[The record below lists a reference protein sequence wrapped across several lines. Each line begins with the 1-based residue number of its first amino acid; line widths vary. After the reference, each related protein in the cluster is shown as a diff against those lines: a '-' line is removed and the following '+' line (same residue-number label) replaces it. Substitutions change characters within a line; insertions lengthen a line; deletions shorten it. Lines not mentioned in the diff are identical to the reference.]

1 MANLKEIRDRIS
13 SVKNTRKITE
23 AMRLVAAAK
32 VRRAQEQV
40 LRSRPFADRLARMLE
55 NLQSRLRFEDVGGTP
70 LLEQDRRPLRHITL
84 VVVSSDRGLCG
95 GYNAS
100 IIKRTEQRFAELT
113 GKGYTVELV
122 LIGRKATT
130 YFKNRSYPTLSTFTG
145 LEQVPT
151 AQDAAKIGDEILAEF
166 LSGSTDRVEMIY
178 TKFVN
183 LVSSAPIAQTLLPL
197 DPQGIA
203 AQDDEIFRLTTR
215 EGRLAVEKGTANTN
229 EAPPLESEFV
239 FEQSPE
245 QLLNALLPLYLDNQ
259 LLRSLQ
265 EAAASELASRMTA
278 MNNASDNAKELAK
291 TLTLDYNKA
300 RQAAITQEILE
311 VVGGSAMG

>member
-1 MANLKEIRDRIS
+1 MANLKAIRDRIS

-40 LRSRPFADRLARMLE
+40 LRTRPFADRLARVLQNLE
-55 NLQSRLRFEDVGGTP
+55 SRMGFEGADSP
-70 LLEQDRRPLRHITL
+70 LLAERRPVSTITL
-84 VVVSSDRGLCG
+84 LVVTGDRGLCG
-95 GYNAS
+95 GYNANV
-100 IIKRTEQRFAELT
+100 IRRAEQRFAEL
-113 GKGYTVELV
+113 KGQGFTVDMV
-122 LIGRKATT
+122 LMGRKAIT
-130 YFKNRSYPTLSTFTG
+130 YFTNRSYPIRATFTG

-151 AQDAAKIGDEILAEF
+151 SQEANEISNEVLAEF
-166 LSGSTDRVEMIY
+166 LSASTDRVEIVF
-178 TKFVN
+178 TRFIN
-183 LVSSAPIAQTLLPL
+183 LVSSQPVVQTLLPL

-203 AQDDEIFRLTTR
+203 SSDDEIFRLITR
-215 EGRLAVEKGTANTN
+215 DGRLGVEIGKVENA
-229 EAPPLESEFV
+229 EPALQPDFV

-245 QLLNALLPLYLDNQ
+245 QLLNALLPLYLANQ

-278 MNNASDNAKELAK
+278 MNNASDNAKALAK

-311 VVGGSAMG
+311 VVGGAAAMG

>member
-40 LRSRPFADRLARMLE
+40 LRSRPFADRLARVLE
-55 NLQSRLRFEDVGGTP
+55 NLQSRMRFEDVDAP
-70 LLEQDRRPLRHITL
+70 LLETREVGTITL
-84 VVVSSDRGLCG
+84 LAVTGDRGLCG
-95 GYNAS
+95 GYNAN
-100 IIKRTEQRFAELT
+100 IIKRTEQRHAELSAQ
-113 GKGYTVELV
+113 GYKVDLV
-122 LIGRKATT
+122 LIGRKAIT
-130 YFKNRSYPTLSTFTG
+130 YFQNRASQYTIRATFTG
-145 LEQVPT
+145 LEQVPN
-151 AQDAAKIGDEILAEF
+151 AAEAMQIAGEILAEF
-166 LSGSTDRVEMIY
+166 LSGSTDRVEIIF
-178 TKFVN
+178 TKFIN
-183 LVSSAPIAQTLLPL
+183 LVSSRPVIQTLLPL

-203 AQDDEIFRLTTR
+203 VEDDEIFRLTTR
-215 EGRLAVEKGTANTN
+215 DGQLVVEPGTAANQ
-229 EAPPLESEFV
+229 APALPSDIV

-245 QLLNALLPLYLDNQ
+245 QLLNALLPLYLENQ

-278 MNNASDNAKELAK
+278 MNNASDNAKALAK

-311 VVGGSAMG
+311 VVGGASAMA

>member
-40 LRSRPFADRLARMLE
+40 LRSRPFADRLARVLE
-55 NLQSRLRFEDVGGTP
+55 NLQSRMRFEDLDAP
-70 LLEQDRRPLRHITL
+70 LLEERPVQTITL
-84 VVVSSDRGLCG
+84 LSVTGDRGLCG
-95 GYNAS
+95 GYNAN
-100 IIKRTEQRFAELT
+100 IIKRTEQRHAELVSQ
-113 GKGYTVELV
+113 GYSVDLV
-122 LIGRKATT
+122 LIGRKAIT
-130 YFKNRSYPTLSTFTG
+130 YFQNRSAMYTVRATFTG
-145 LEQVPT
+145 LEQVPN
-151 AQDAAKIGDEILAEF
+151 ADEARGIANEVLAEF
-166 LSGSTDRVEMIY
+166 LSASTDRVEIIF
-178 TKFVN
+178 TKFIN
-183 LVSSAPIAQTLLPL
+183 LVSSRPVIQTLLPL

-203 AQDDEIFRLTTR
+203 TPEDEIFRLTTR
-215 EGRLAVEKGTANTN
+215 EGRLVVEPGSSANA
-229 EAPPLESEFV
+229 APALPSDIV

-245 QLLNALLPLYLDNQ
+245 QLLNALLPLYLQNQ

-278 MNNASDNAKELAK
+278 MNNASDNAKALAK

-311 VVGGSAMG
+311 VVGGASAMG

>member
-55 NLQSRLRFEDVGGTP
+55 NLQSRLRLEDVSGTP
-70 LLEQDRRPLRHITL
+70 LLEQERPLRHITL
-84 VVVSSDRGLCG
+84 VVVSADRGLCG

-100 IIKRTEQRFAELT
+100 IIKRSEQRFAELT
-113 GKGYTVELV
+113 GKGFTVEMV
-122 LIGRKATT
+122 LIGRKATA
-130 YFKNRSYPTLSTFTG
+130 YFKNRSYPILATFTG

-151 AQDAAKIGDEILAEF
+151 AEDAGRIGDEILAEF

-183 LVSSAPIAQTLLPL
+183 LVSSAPVAQTLLPL

-215 EGRLAVEKGTANTN
+215 EGQLAVEKGPSGVN
-229 EAPPLESEFV
+229 EVPPLQPEFV
-239 FEQSPE
+239 FEQSPD

>member
-1 MANLKEIRDRIS
+1 MANLKAIRDRIS

-40 LRSRPFADRLARMLE
+40 LRTRPFADRLARVLQNLE
-55 NLQSRLRFEDVGGTP
+55 SRMGFEGADSP
-70 LLEQDRRPLRHITL
+70 LLGERRPVGTITL
-84 VVVSSDRGLCG
+84 LVVTGDRGLCG
-95 GYNAS
+95 GYNANV
-100 IIKRTEQRFAELT
+100 IRRAEQRFAEL
-113 GKGYTVELV
+113 KGQGFAVDMV
-122 LIGRKATT
+122 LMGRKAIT
-130 YFKNRSYPTLSTFTG
+130 YFTNRSYPIRATFTG

-151 AQDAAKIGDEILAEF
+151 SQEANEISNEVLAEF
-166 LSGSTDRVEMIY
+166 LSASTDRVEIVF
-178 TKFVN
+178 TRFIN
-183 LVSSAPIAQTLLPL
+183 LVSSQPVVQTLLPL

-203 AQDDEIFRLTTR
+203 SSDDEIFRLITR
-215 EGRLAVEKGTANTN
+215 DGRLGVELGKVENA
-229 EAPPLESEFV
+229 EPSLQPDFV

-245 QLLNALLPLYLDNQ
+245 QLLNALLPLYLANQ

-278 MNNASDNAKELAK
+278 MNNASDNAKALAK

-311 VVGGSAMG
+311 VVGGAAAMG

>member
-40 LRSRPFADRLARMLE
+40 LRSRPFADRLARILE
-55 NLQSRLRFEDVGGTP
+55 NLQTRMQFESVDAP
-70 LLEQDRRPLRHITL
+70 LLESREVSTITL
-84 VVVSSDRGLCG
+84 LAVTGDRGLCG
-95 GYNAS
+95 GYNAN
-100 IIKRTEQRFAELT
+100 IIKRTEQRHAELSAQ
-113 GKGYTVELV
+113 GFKVDLV
-122 LIGRKATT
+122 LIGRKVST
-130 YFKNRSYPTLSTFTG
+130 YFQNRSSQYSIRATFMG
-145 LEQVPT
+145 LEQVPN
-151 AQDAAKIGDEILAEF
+151 AAEAGKISEEVLAEF
-166 LSGSTDRVEMIY
+166 LSGTTDRVEIIF
-178 TKFVN
+178 TKFIN
-183 LVSSAPIAQTLLPL
+183 LVSSKPVSQTLLPL

-203 AQDDEIFRLTTR
+203 SPDDEIFRLTTR
-215 EGRLAVEKGTANTN
+215 DCQLGVEKGTVAN
-229 EAPPLESEFV
+229 EQPSLPSDLV
-239 FEQSPE
+239 FEQTPE
-245 QLLNALLPLYLDNQ
+245 QLLNALLPLYLQNQ

-278 MNNASDNAKELAK
+278 MNNASDNAKALAK

-311 VVGGSAMG
+311 VVGGAAAMA

>member
-1 MANLKEIRDRIS
+1 MANLKEIRDRIK

-40 LRSRPFADRLARMLE
+40 LRSRPFADRLARLLE
-55 NLQSRLRFEDVGGTP
+55 NLQARMRFEDADAP
-70 LLEQDRRPLRHITL
+70 LLEQRNVETITL
-84 VVVSSDRGLCG
+84 VAVTGDRGLCG
-95 GYNAS
+95 GYNAN
-100 IIKRTEQRFAELT
+100 IIKRTEMRFAELQ
-113 GKGYTVELV
+113 GKGYKVDLV
-122 LIGRKATT
+122 LIGRKAIS
-130 YFKNRSYPTLSTFTG
+130 YFTNRSYPIQATFTG

-151 AQDAAKIGDEILAEF
+151 ADEAGSIANEVFAEF
-166 LSGSTDRVEMIY
+166 LSGSTDRVEIIY
-178 TKFVN
+178 TKFIN
-183 LVSSAPIAQTLLPL
+183 LVSCNPVVQTLLPL

-203 AQDDEIFRLTTR
+203 EADDEIFRLTTKDGELR
-215 EGRLAVEKGTANTN
+215 VESGEGPANTQ
-229 EAPPLESEFV
+229 PQLPSDIV
-239 FEQSPE
+239 FEQSPD
-245 QLLNALLPLYLDNQ
+245 QLLNALLPLYLQNQ

-278 MNNASDNAKELAK
+278 MNNASDNAKALAK

-311 VVGGSAMG
+311 VVGGAAAMA

>member
-1 MANLKEIRDRIS
+1 MANLKDIRDRIS

-40 LRSRPFADRLARMLE
+40 LRSRPFADRLARVLE
-55 NLQSRLRFEDVGGTP
+55 NLQSRMRFEDQDAP
-70 LLEQDRRPLRHITL
+70 LLEERPVQSISLLSVTG
-84 VVVSSDRGLCG
+84 DRGLCG
-95 GYNAS
+95 GYNAN
-100 IIKRTEQRFAELT
+100 IIKRTEQRHAEL
-113 GKGYTVELV
+113 KAQGYQVDLV
-122 LIGRKATT
+122 LIGRKAIT
-130 YFKNRSYPTLSTFTG
+130 YFQNRAKLYNIRATFTG
-145 LEQVPT
+145 LEQVPS
-151 AQDAAKIGDEILAEF
+151 AAEAGSISNEILAEF
-166 LSGSTDRVEMIY
+166 LSASTDRVEIIY
-178 TKFVN
+178 TKFIN
-183 LVSSAPIAQTLLPL
+183 LVSSKPVIQTLLPL

-203 AQDDEIFRLTTR
+203 TPEDEIFRLTTR
-215 EGRLAVEKGTANTN
+215 EGRLVVEPGSAANV
-229 EAPPLESEFV
+229 APSLPSDIV

-245 QLLNALLPLYLDNQ
+245 QLLNALLPLYLQNQ

-278 MNNASDNAKELAK
+278 MNNASDNAKALAK

-311 VVGGSAMG
+311 VVGGASAMG

>member
-1 MANLKEIRDRIS
+1 MANLKAIRDRIS

-40 LRSRPFADRLARMLE
+40 LRTRPFAGRLARVLQNLE
-55 NLQSRLRFEDVGGTP
+55 SRVGFELADAP
-70 LLEQDRRPLRHITL
+70 LLQARDVKTITL
-84 VVVSSDRGLCG
+84 LAVTGDRGLCG
-95 GYNAS
+95 GYNS
-100 IIKRTEQRFAELT
+100 NVIKRTEQRFAELK
-113 GKGYTVELV
+113 GQGYTVDMV
-122 LIGRKATT
+122 LMGRKAIT
-130 YFKNRSYPTLSTFTG
+130 YFQNRSYPIRATFTG

-151 AQDAAKIGDEILAEF
+151 AQEADQIASEVLAQF
-166 LSGSTDRVEMIY
+166 LSASTDRVEIIF
-178 TKFVN
+178 TKFIN
-183 LVSSAPIAQTLLPL
+183 LVSSQPVVQTLLPL

-203 AQDDEIFRLTTR
+203 TPDDEIFSLITR
-215 EGRLAVEKGTANTN
+215 EGQLGVEVGKMEATAG
-229 EAPPLESEFV
+229 ALQPDFV
-239 FEQSPE
+239 YEQNPE
-245 QLLNALLPLYLDNQ
+245 QLLNALLPLYLASQ

-311 VVGGSAMG
+311 VVAGSSV

>member
-40 LRSRPFADRLARMLE
+40 LRSRPFADRLARVLE
-55 NLQSRLRFEDVGGTP
+55 NLQSRMRFEDVDAP
-70 LLEQDRRPLRHITL
+70 LLEERPVQTITL
-84 VVVSSDRGLCG
+84 LAVTGDRGLCG
-95 GYNAS
+95 GYNAN
-100 IIKRTEQRFAELT
+100 IIKRTEQRFAELQQQ
-113 GKGYTVELV
+113 GFKVDLV
-122 LIGRKATT
+122 LIGRKAIT
-130 YFKNRSYPTLSTFTG
+130 YFQNRSYPIRATFTG
-145 LEQVPT
+145 LEQVPN
-151 AQDAAKIGDEILAEF
+151 AQEAMGIANEVLAEF
-166 LSGSTDRVEMIY
+166 LSGSTDRVEIIF
-178 TKFVN
+178 TKFIN
-183 LVSSAPIAQTLLPL
+183 LVSSRPVIQTLLPL
-197 DPQGIA
+197 DAQGIA
-203 AQDDEIFRLTTR
+203 TADDEIFRLTTR
-215 EGRLAVEKGTANTN
+215 EGRLTVEVGTADNVQP
-229 EAPPLESEFV
+229 AIPADIV

-245 QLLNALLPLYLDNQ
+245 QLLNALLPLYLENQ

-278 MNNASDNAKELAK
+278 MNNASDNAKALAK

-311 VVGGSAMG
+311 VVGGAAAMG

>member
-40 LRSRPFADRLARMLE
+40 LRSRPFADKLARVLQ
-55 NLQSRLRFEDVGGTP
+55 NLQTRMGFESADAP
-70 LLEQDRRPLRHITL
+70 LLDQREVRTITL
-84 VVVSSDRGLCG
+84 LAVTGDRGLCG
-95 GYNAS
+95 GYNAN
-100 IIKRTEQRFAELT
+100 IIKRTEQRFAEL
-113 GKGYTVELV
+113 KGQGYDVDLV
-122 LIGRKATT
+122 LMGRKAIT
-130 YFKNRSYPTLSTFTG
+130 YFQNRASQYKIRATFTG

-151 AQDAAKIGDEILAEF
+151 AAEANQIANEVLAEF
-166 LSGSTDRVEMIY
+166 LSGSTDRVEIIF
-178 TKFVN
+178 TKFIN
-183 LVSSAPIAQTLLPL
+183 LVSSQPVLQTLLPL

-203 AQDDEIFRLTTR
+203 VPDDEIFRLITR
-215 EGRLAVEKGTANTN
+215 DGRLGVEVGKVDNSQ
-229 EAPPLESEFV
+229 APLQSDFV
-239 FEQSPE
+239 FEQNPE
-245 QLLNALLPLYLDNQ
+245 QLLNALLPLYLSNQ

-278 MNNASDNAKELAK
+278 MNNASDNAKALAK
-291 TLTLDYNKA
+291 SLTLDYNKA

-311 VVGGSAMG
+311 VVGGASAM

>member
-40 LRSRPFADRLARMLE
+40 LRSRPFADRLARVLQ
-55 NLQSRLRFEDVGGTP
+55 NLNTRMGFAGADAP
-70 LLEQDRRPLRHITL
+70 LLAAREVRRITL
-84 VVVSSDRGLCG
+84 LSVTGDRGLCG
-95 GYNAS
+95 GYNS
-100 IIKRTEQRFAELT
+100 NIIKRTEQRFAEL
-113 GKGYTVELV
+113 KGQGYEVDMV
-122 LIGRKATT
+122 LMGRKAIT
-130 YFKNRSYPTLSTFTG
+130 YFQNRSYPIRATFTG

-151 AQDAAKIGDEILAEF
+151 AAEADNIASEVLAEF
-166 LSGSTDRVEMIY
+166 LSGSTDRVEIIF
-178 TKFVN
+178 TKFIN
-183 LVSSAPIAQTLLPL
+183 LVSSQPVVQTLLPL

-203 AQDDEIFRLTTR
+203 VSDDEIFRLITR
-215 EGRLAVEKGTANTN
+215 DGQLGVEVSKRENAS
-229 EAPPLESEFV
+229 AQLPSDFV

-245 QLLNALLPLYLDNQ
+245 QLLNALLPLYLSNQ

-278 MNNASDNAKELAK
+278 MNNASDNAKALAK
-291 TLTLDYNKA
+291 SLTLDYNKA

-311 VVGGSAMG
+311 VVGGSSGMG

>member
-1 MANLKEIRDRIS
+1 MANLKAIRDRIS

-40 LRSRPFADRLARMLE
+40 LRTRPFADRLARVLQNLE
-55 NLQSRLRFEDVGGTP
+55 SRMGFEGADAP
-70 LLEQDRRPLRHITL
+70 LLAERRPVGTITL
-84 VVVSSDRGLCG
+84 LVVTGDRGLCG
-95 GYNAS
+95 GYNANV
-100 IIKRTEQRFAELT
+100 IRRAEQRFAEL
-113 GKGYTVELV
+113 KGQGFTVDMV
-122 LIGRKATT
+122 LMGRKAIT
-130 YFKNRSYPTLSTFTG
+130 YFTNRSYPIRATFTG

-151 AQDAAKIGDEILAEF
+151 SQEANEIANEVLAEF
-166 LSGSTDRVEMIY
+166 LSASTDRVEIVF
-178 TKFVN
+178 TRFIN
-183 LVSSAPIAQTLLPL
+183 LVSSQPVVQTLLPL

-203 AQDDEIFRLTTR
+203 SSDDEIFRLITR
-215 EGRLAVEKGTANTN
+215 DGRLGVETGKVENA
-229 EAPPLESEFV
+229 EPALQPDFV

-245 QLLNALLPLYLDNQ
+245 QLLNALLPLYLANQ

-278 MNNASDNAKELAK
+278 MNNASDNAKALAK

-311 VVGGSAMG
+311 VVGGAAAMG

>member
-40 LRSRPFADRLARMLE
+40 LRSRPFADRLARVLQ
-55 NLQSRLRFEDVGGTP
+55 NLQTRMAFDTADSP
-70 LLEQDRRPLRHITL
+70 LLQKRTADTVTL
-84 VVVSSDRGLCG
+84 LSVTGDRGLCG
-95 GYNAS
+95 GYNSAV
-100 IIKRTEQRFAELT
+100 IKKTEQRFAELKAQ
-113 GKGYTVELV
+113 GLDVDLV
-122 LIGRKATT
+122 LMGRKAIT
-130 YFKNRSYPTLSTFTG
+130 YFQNRSSTYKIRATFTG

-151 AQDAAKIGDEILAEF
+151 ASDANRISRQVLADF
-166 LSGSTDRVEMIY
+166 LSDSTDRVEIIY
-178 TKFVN
+178 TKFIN
-183 LVSSAPIAQTLLPL
+183 LVSSAPVVQTLLPL

-203 AQDDEIFRLTTR
+203 DADDEIFRLVTKD
-215 EGRLAVEKGTANTN
+215 GQLGVEKVSVNNTQ
-229 EAPPLESEFV
+229 APLEPDFV
-239 FEQSPE
+239 FEQSPD

-278 MNNASDNAKELAK
+278 MNNASDNAKALAK

-311 VVGGSAMG
+311 VVGGAAAMG

>member
-1 MANLKEIRDRIS
+1 MANLKAIRDRIS

-40 LRSRPFADRLARMLE
+40 LRTRPFADRLARVLQNLE
-55 NLQSRLRFEDVGGTP
+55 SRMGFEGADSP
-70 LLEQDRRPLRHITL
+70 LLAERRPVSTITL
-84 VVVSSDRGLCG
+84 LVVTGDRGLCG
-95 GYNAS
+95 GYNANV
-100 IIKRTEQRFAELT
+100 IRRAEQRFAEL
-113 GKGYTVELV
+113 KGQGFTVDMV
-122 LIGRKATT
+122 LMGRKAIT
-130 YFKNRSYPTLSTFTG
+130 YFTNRSYPIRATFTG

-151 AQDAAKIGDEILAEF
+151 SQEAGEIANEVLAEF
-166 LSGSTDRVEMIY
+166 LSASTDRVEIIF
-178 TKFVN
+178 TRFIN
-183 LVSSAPIAQTLLPL
+183 LVSSRPVVQTLLPL

-203 AQDDEIFRLTTR
+203 SSDDEIFRLITR
-215 EGRLAVEKGTANTN
+215 DGRLGVELGKVENA
-229 EAPPLESEFV
+229 EPALQPDFV

-245 QLLNALLPLYLDNQ
+245 QLLNALLPLYLANQ

-278 MNNASDNAKELAK
+278 MNNASDNAKALAK

-311 VVGGSAMG
+311 VVGGAAAMG

>member
-1 MANLKEIRDRIS
+1 MANLKDIRDRIV

-40 LRSRPFADRLARMLE
+40 LRSRPFADRLARVLE
-55 NLQSRLRFEDVGGTP
+55 NIQSRMRFEAADSPLLKTRDVGK
-70 LLEQDRRPLRHITL
+70 ITL
-84 VVVSSDRGLCG
+84 LAVTGDRGLCG
-95 GYNAS
+95 GYNS
-100 IIKRTEQRFAELT
+100 NIIKRTEQRYAELQAQ
-113 GKGYTVELV
+113 GFNPDLV
-122 LIGRKATT
+122 LIGKKAIT
-130 YFKNRSYPTLSTFTG
+130 YFQNRASQYKIRATFKE

-151 AQDAAKIGDEILAEF
+151 ADDAEAITNEVLAEF
-166 LSGSTDRVEMIY
+166 LSESTDRVEVIY
-178 TKFVN
+178 TKFIN
-183 LVSSAPIAQTLLPL
+183 LVSCNPVVQTLLPL

-203 AQDDEIFRLTTR
+203 EADDEIFRLTTKDS
-215 EGRLAVEKGTANTN
+215 RLTIEKGAAPANDQP
-229 EAPPLESEFV
+229 ALPSGIV

-245 QLLNALLPLYLDNQ
+245 QLLNALLPLYLQNQ
-259 LLRSLQ
+259 LLRALQ
-265 EAAASELASRMTA
+265 ESAASELASRMTA

-311 VVGGSAMG
+311 VVGGACA

>member
-40 LRSRPFADRLARMLE
+40 LRSRPFADRLARVLQ
-55 NLQSRLRFEDVGGTP
+55 NLQTRMAFETADSP
-70 LLEQDRRPLRHITL
+70 LLQKRTADTVTL
-84 VVVSSDRGLCG
+84 LAVTGDRGLCG
-95 GYNAS
+95 GYNS
-100 IIKRTEQRFAELT
+100 SVIKKTEQRFAELKAQ
-113 GKGYTVELV
+113 GLEVDLV
-122 LIGRKATT
+122 LMGRKAIT
-130 YFKNRSYPTLSTFTG
+130 YFQNRSSTYKIRATFTG

-151 AQDAAKIGDEILAEF
+151 SSDANRVARQVLADF
-166 LSGSTDRVEMIY
+166 LSDSTDRVEIIY
-178 TKFVN
+178 TKFIN
-183 LVSSAPIAQTLLPL
+183 LVSSSPVVQTLLPL
-197 DPQGIA
+197 DPQGLA
-203 AQDDEIFRLTTR
+203 ADDDEIWRLVTKD
-215 EGRLAVEKGTANTN
+215 GQLGVEKVTVSNTQTA
-229 EAPPLESEFV
+229 LEPDFV
-239 FEQSPE
+239 FEQSPD

-278 MNNASDNAKELAK
+278 MNNASDNAKALAK

-311 VVGGSAMG
+311 VVGGAAAMG

>member
-40 LRSRPFADRLARMLE
+40 LRSRPFADRLARVLQ
-55 NLQSRLRFEDVGGTP
+55 NLQTRMGFAGADAP
-70 LLEQDRRPLRHITL
+70 LLAERDVRRITL
-84 VVVSSDRGLCG
+84 LSVTGDRGLCG
-95 GYNAS
+95 GYNS
-100 IIKRTEQRFAELT
+100 NIIKRTEQRFAEL
-113 GKGYTVELV
+113 KGQGYEVDMV
-122 LIGRKATT
+122 LMGRKAIT
-130 YFKNRSYPTLSTFTG
+130 YFQNRSYPIRATFTG

-151 AQDAAKIGDEILAEF
+151 AAEADNIASEVLAEF
-166 LSGSTDRVEMIY
+166 LSGSTDRVEIIF
-178 TKFVN
+178 TKFIN
-183 LVSSAPIAQTLLPL
+183 LVSSQPVVQTLLPL

-203 AQDDEIFRLTTR
+203 VSDDEIFRLITR
-215 EGRLAVEKGTANTN
+215 DGQLGVEVSKRENAS
-229 EAPPLESEFV
+229 AQLPSDFV

-245 QLLNALLPLYLDNQ
+245 QLLNALLPLYLSNQ

-278 MNNASDNAKELAK
+278 MNNASDNAKALAK
-291 TLTLDYNKA
+291 SLTLDYNKA

-311 VVGGSAMG
+311 VVVGSTGMG